1 MRECRFQDLATHTYA
16 SLNSHLSFI
25 VVLRGSIRGYA
36 LTRTQQSFRVGLVG
50 YGLAGSVFHAPLI
63 EATAGLDL
71 SAIVTGDP
79 VRRKEARRAHPD
91 ATLFDTVA
99 QLWDHASDLDLIV
112 VASPNR
118 THVPLAM
125 SALAAGLHVVV
136 DKPLAPTA
144 AEGRQAVDEAR
155 RRGRMLTV
163 FQNRRWDGD
172 FLTVRRLLSED
183 ALGTPL
189 RFESRF
195 ERWRP
200 IPGPGW
206 REQAAPEEAG
216 GLLYD
221 LGSHLIDQ
229 ALVLFGPAS
238 HVYAELDRRR
248 PSVEVDDDSF
258 VALTHVSGVRS
269 HLFMSV
275 VAAQLGPRFRLLGSR
290 AAYVK
295 YGLDAQEA
303 ALRAN
308 PRLDSTGFGE
318 DPRDAWGKLGQGDDV
333 RPIPTETGAY
343 QRFYEG
349 VVAALRGDGPPP
361 VDPSDSVAALEVI
374 EAAQL
379 SDAERRVI
387 SLWHP

>member
-1 MRECRFQDLATHTYA
+1 MAPSQEQ
-16 SLNSHLSFI
+16 
-25 VVLRGSIRGYA
+25 
-36 LTRTQQSFRVGLVG
+36 FRVGLIG

-63 EATAGLDL
+63 EATAGLEL
-71 SAIVTGDP
+71 AAIVTSDP
-79 VRRKEARRAHPD
+79 GRREEAKRGHAR
-91 ATLFDTVA
+91 ATLLESAD

-125 SALAAGLHVVV
+125 AALAAGLHVVV

-144 AEGRQAVDEAR
+144 AEGRQVVEEAR

-172 FLTVRRLLSED
+172 FLTVRRLLNED

-200 IPGPGW
+200 IAKPGW

-258 VALTHVSGVRS
+258 VALTHASGVRS
-269 HLFMSV
+269 HLFTSV

-308 PRLDSTGFGE
+308 PSVDSTGFGE

-349 VVAALRGDGPPP
+349 VVAALRGDAQPP

-379 SDAERRVI
+379 SDAKRTVI
-387 SLWHP
+387 SLESLAT